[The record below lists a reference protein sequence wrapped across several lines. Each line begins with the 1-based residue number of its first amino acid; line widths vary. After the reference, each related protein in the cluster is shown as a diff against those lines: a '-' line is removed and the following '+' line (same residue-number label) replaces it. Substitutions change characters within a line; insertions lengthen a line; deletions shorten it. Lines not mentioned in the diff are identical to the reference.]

1 MSSLLGRL
9 MTLYAIYRL
18 SGPGVTV
25 ILLAGIG
32 WMVEGYLGWFALI
45 LYIALLIA
53 IAFIAMHAVIE
64 LINRNS
70 KFLGRKSLDSD

>member
-1 MSSLLGRL
+1 MSSLFGRL
-9 MTLYAIYRL
+9 MTLWALYRL
-18 SGPGVTV
+18 SGPGIAV

-32 WMVEGYLGWFALI
+32 WIVEGYLGWLALI

-53 IAFIAMHAVIE
+53 LAFIAMHAVIE

-70 KFLGRKSLDSD
+70 KFFGRKLLDSD